1 MKFLRSFFR
10 RRDTSPKTDISQRFD
25 LISRLGTGS
34 MSKVWRAMDRNVGRI
49 VALKV
54 LDMEKTLRYESR
66 FSDRV
71 KPTEGEVA
79 CQLAHPHIVHTLEHG
94 RTTRGEQFLVMELI
108 EGIGLAY
115 LVDVQNDVM
124 QTHRLR
130 IMVELGEAI
139 EYLHKE
145 NWIHRDICPR
155 NVLVDKDYSTR
166 LIDFGLVVPNTAAFQ
181 EPGNRT
187 GTANYMAPELIKRQ
201 RTDQRIDVFS
211 YAVTCYEMFC
221 RSLPWPSVTG
231 ASLEMVL
238 KRINQ
243 KPQEIQEVV
252 QLDAQIGSAIM
263 KGLDLDPRERWQTM
277 TEMLA
282 QIREAYTRLSPLARK
297 EAVDKKL
304 GRTTAKKKRRDG
316 FADKWQFKTQ

>member
-1 MKFLRSFFR
+1 MKFFRSFFR
-10 RRDTSPKTDISQRFD
+10 RRDTSPKTDISERFD

-34 MSKVWRAMDRNVGRI
+34 MSKVWRAVDRNVGRV

-54 LDMEKTLRYESR
+54 LDVEKTLRYESR
-66 FSDRV
+66 FTDRV

-79 CQLAHPHIVHTLEHG
+79 CQLNHPHVVHTLEHG

-115 LVDVQNDVM
+115 LVDSQNEVM
-124 QTHRLR
+124 QKHRLR
-130 IMVELGEAI
+130 IMLELGEAI

-155 NVLVDKDYSTR
+155 NVLIDKEYSTR

-201 RTDQRIDVFS
+201 RTDQRIDIFS
-211 YAVTCYEMFC
+211 YAVTCYEMYT
-221 RSLPWPSVTG
+221 RALPWPALTS

-243 KPQEIQEVV
+243 KAQEIQDLV
-252 QLDAQIGSAIM
+252 QLDGQIGSAIM
-263 KGLDLDPRERWQTM
+263 KGLESDPRNRWQSM
-277 TEMLA
+277 TEMLTEL
-282 QIREAYTRLSPLARK
+282 REAVERLAPAAK
-297 EAVDKKL
+297 QPAADA
-304 GRTTAKKKRRDG
+304 GAKKRKRRDD
-316 FADKWQFKTQ
+316 FADKWQFKTK

>member
-1 MKFLRSFFR
+1 MKFLSSFFR
-10 RRDTSPKTDISQRFD
+10 RRDASPKTDLSLRFD

-34 MSKVWRAMDRNVGRI
+34 MSKVWRAVDKNIGRV

-54 LDMEKTLRYESR
+54 LDLEKTLRYESR
-66 FSDRV
+66 FADRV
-71 KPTEGEVA
+71 KPTEGQIA
-79 CQLAHPHIVHTLEHG
+79 SRLSHPYIVRTIEHG
-94 RTTRGEQFLVMELI
+94 RTTRGEQYLVMELI

-115 LVDVQNDVM
+115 LVDSQNEVM
-124 QTHRLR
+124 QAHRMR

-145 NWIHRDICPR
+145 NWTHRDICPR
-155 NVLVDKDYSTR
+155 NVLINKDYSTR

-201 RTDQRIDVFS
+201 RTDQRIDIFS
-211 YAVTCYEMFC
+211 YAVTCYEMYC
-221 RSLPWPSVTG
+221 RALPWPPVTG

-243 KPQEIQEVV
+243 KAQEIQEVV
-252 QLDAQIGSAIM
+252 QLDSQIGSAIM
-263 KGLDLDPRERWQTM
+263 KGLESDPRDRWQSM
-277 TEMLA
+277 TEMLTEL
-282 QIREAYTRLSPLARK
+282 REAYQRLTPP
-297 EAVDKKL
+297 
-304 GRTTAKKKRRDG
+304 AKKQTSDAAAKKRGKRRDD
-316 FADKWQFKTQ
+316 FSDKWQFRTQ

>member
-10 RRDTSPKTDISQRFD
+10 RREVAPRTDISQRFD

-34 MSKVWRAMDRNVGRI
+34 MSKVWRAVDKNLGRV
-49 VALKV
+49 VALKI
-54 LDMEKTLRYESR
+54 LDIEKTLRYESR
-66 FSDRV
+66 FTDRV

-79 CQLAHPHIVHTLEHG
+79 TQLVHPNIVRTIEHG
-94 RTTRGEQFLVMELI
+94 RTTRGEQYLVMELV

-115 LVDVQNDVM
+115 LVDSQNDVM
-124 QTHRLR
+124 QAHRLR
-130 IMVELGEAI
+130 IMIELGEAV

-155 NVLVDKDYSTR
+155 NVLVDKDHSTR

-201 RTDQRIDVFS
+201 RTDQRIDIFS
-211 YAVTCYEMFC
+211 YSVTCFEMYC
-221 RSLPWPSVTG
+221 RSLPWPSVTA

-252 QLDAQIGSAIM
+252 QLDPQIGSAIM
-263 KGLDLDPRERWQTM
+263 KGLESDPRDRWQLM

-282 QIREAYTRLSPLARK
+282 ELREAYQRLTPAAKK
-297 EAVDKKL
+297 EASETATKK
-304 GRTTAKKKRRDG
+304 RTKRRDN

>member
-10 RRDTSPKTDISQRFD
+10 RRDLRPKTDLSQRFD

-34 MSKVWRAMDRNVGRI
+34 MSKVWRAVDKNVGRV

-54 LDMEKTLRYESR
+54 LDLEKTLRYESR
-66 FSDRV
+66 FADRV

-79 CQLAHPHIVHTLEHG
+79 CQLNHPNIVHTIEHG
-94 RTTRGEQFLVMELI
+94 RTTRGEQYLVMELI

-115 LVDVQNDVM
+115 LVDSQNEVM
-124 QTHRLR
+124 QAHRLR
-130 IMVELGEAI
+130 IMLELGEAL
-139 EYLHKE
+139 EYLHKQ

-155 NVLVDKDYSTR
+155 NVLVNKDHSTR

-211 YAVTCYEMFC
+211 FAVTCYEMYC
-221 RSLPWPSVTG
+221 RALPWPSVTG
-231 ASLEMVL
+231 ASMEMVL

-243 KPQEIQEVV
+243 KPQEIQEIV
-252 QLDAQIGSAIM
+252 QLDGQIGLTIM
-263 KGLDLDPRERWQTM
+263 KGLELDPRERWESM
-277 TEMLA
+277 TEMLS
-282 QIREAYTRLSPLARK
+282 QLREAYQRLTP
-297 EAVDKKL
+297 AVKKQTPAAEDKK
-304 GRTTAKKKRRDG
+304 RAKRRDDHS
-316 FADKWQFKTQ
+316 DKWQFRTQ

>member
-1 MKFLRSFFR
+1 MKFLNSFFR
-10 RRDTSPKTDISQRFD
+10 RRDSGPKTDLSLRFD

-34 MSKVWRAMDRNVGRI
+34 MSKVWRAVDKNIGRV

-54 LDMEKTLRYESR
+54 LDVEKTLRYESR
-66 FSDRV
+66 FADRV

-79 CQLAHPHIVHTLEHG
+79 SQLTHPNIVHTLEHG
-94 RTTRGEQFLVMELI
+94 RTTRGEQYLVMELI

-115 LVDVQNDVM
+115 LVDSQNDVM
-124 QTHRLR
+124 QAHRLR
-130 IMVELGEAI
+130 LMIELGEAL

-155 NVLVDKDYSTR
+155 NVLINKDYSTR

-201 RTDQRIDVFS
+201 RTDQRIDIFS
-211 YAVTCYEMFC
+211 YAVTCYEMYC
-221 RSLPWPSVTG
+221 RSLPWPSITG

-243 KPQEIQEVV
+243 KPEEIQDVV
-252 QLDAQIGSAIM
+252 QLDKQIGAAIM
-263 KGLDLDPRERWQTM
+263 KGLEADPRERWQTM
-277 TEMLA
+277 TEMLHEL
-282 QIREAYTRLSPLARK
+282 REAYQRLTPVA
-297 EAVDKKL
+297 KKP
-304 GRTTAKKKRRDG
+304 TPAATAKKRAKRRDDSS
-316 FADKWQFKTQ
+316 DKWQFRTQ

>member
-1 MKFLRSFFR
+1 
-10 RRDTSPKTDISQRFD
+10 
-25 LISRLGTGS
+25 
-34 MSKVWRAMDRNVGRI
+34 MSKVWRAVDKNIGRV

-54 LDMEKTLRYESR
+54 LDVEKTLRYESR
-66 FSDRV
+66 FADRV

-79 CQLAHPHIVHTLEHG
+79 SQLTHPNIVHTLEHG
-94 RTTRGEQFLVMELI
+94 RTTRGEQYLVMELI

-115 LVDVQNDVM
+115 LVDSQNDVM
-124 QTHRLR
+124 QAHRLR
-130 IMVELGEAI
+130 LMIELGEAL

-155 NVLVDKDYSTR
+155 NVLINKDYSTR

-201 RTDQRIDVFS
+201 RTDQRIDIFS
-211 YAVTCYEMFC
+211 YAVTCYEMYC
-221 RSLPWPSVTG
+221 RSLPWPSITG

-243 KPQEIQEVV
+243 KPEEIQDVV
-252 QLDAQIGSAIM
+252 QLDKQIGAAIM
-263 KGLDLDPRERWQTM
+263 KGLEADPRERWQTM
-277 TEMLA
+277 TEMLHEL
-282 QIREAYTRLSPLARK
+282 REAYQRLTPVA
-297 EAVDKKL
+297 KKP
-304 GRTTAKKKRRDG
+304 TPAATAKKRAKRRDDSS
-316 FADKWQFKTQ
+316 DKWQFRTQ

>member
-1 MKFLRSFFR
+1 MKFFRSLFQ
-10 RRDTSPKTDISQRFD
+10 RRDTRSKTDISQRFD

-34 MSKVWRAMDRNVGRI
+34 MSKVWRALDRNQGKV
-49 VALKV
+49 VALKI

-66 FSDRV
+66 FADRV

-79 CQLAHPHIVHTLEHG
+79 CQLHHPHIVHTMEHG
-94 RTTRGEQFLVMELI
+94 RTIHNEQFLVMELI
-108 EGIGLAY
+108 DGISLAY
-115 LVDVQNDVM
+115 LVDAQNEAM

-130 IMVELGEAI
+130 LMIELGDAI

-155 NVLVDKDYSTR
+155 NVLVDKDQSLH

-211 YAVTCYEMFC
+211 YAVTCYEMYC
-221 RSLPWPSVTG
+221 RQLPWPSVTG

-243 KPQEIQEVV
+243 KPQEIQEIV
-252 QLDAQIGSAIM
+252 QLDAQIGCAIM
-263 KGLDLDPRERWQTM
+263 KGLDLDPRERWQTV
-277 TEMLA
+277 TEMLTVL
-282 QIREAYTRLSPLARK
+282 REAHVRLSPLARK
-297 EAVDKKL
+297 EAVDKKM
-304 GRTTAKKKRRDG
+304 GRATVKKKRRAEID
-316 FADKWQFKTQ
+316 DKWQFKTQ